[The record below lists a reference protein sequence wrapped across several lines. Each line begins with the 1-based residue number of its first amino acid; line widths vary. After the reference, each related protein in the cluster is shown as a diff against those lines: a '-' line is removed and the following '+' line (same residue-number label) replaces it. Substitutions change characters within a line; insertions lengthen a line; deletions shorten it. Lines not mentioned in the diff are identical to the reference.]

1 MLFQKSRGE
10 VGAVTE
16 ELVEFGVA
24 EADFGVVFEGAA
36 VVDFA
41 DVGPEDGGEAHW
53 ARLAGRVKLAT
64 RQVVGFE
71 LLLSFSDSVDFAVAS

>member
-1 MLFQKSRGE
+1 MLFQESRGE

-41 DVGPEDGGEAHW
+41 DVGPEDSGEAHW
-53 ARLAGRVKLAT
+53 ARLAGGVEFTT
-64 RQVVGFE
+64 R
-71 LLLSFSDSVDFAVAS
+71 